1 MEHAQQPFFNRGPTA
16 FARFLLFSLLSL
28 TLIVTDS
35 RFGYLTHVQQ
45 AVAVAIYPL
54 QRVALLPAGL
64 LERMSGFFSTQA
76 QLAAR
81 NNTLE
86 QQNLANAA
94 ALLRLE
100 AVELENA
107 RLRSLLD
114 TRANTSASTVYAE
127 ILYAHRDP
135 FTRRVIISKGM
146 TDDIAAGQPVIDASG
161 LVGQVS
167 RVYPWSSQ
175 VTLITDKDMT
185 VPVQVMRSGVRGV
198 LFGVGSDGVLEL
210 RFMPFS
216 ADIQPGDTLVT
227 SGIDGTYPAGLPV
240 ATVREVEHNA
250 AFMFARINAQPTA
263 GVNRHRQVLV
273 ISASATQPGNPGFE
287 DPAPPRKRARK
298 KG

>member
-1 MEHAQQPFFNRGPTA
+1 MEYAQQPFFNRGPTA

-28 TLIVTDS
+28 TLIVADS
-35 RFGYLTHVQQ
+35 RFGYLTHVQR
-45 AVAVAIYPL
+45 AVAVVIYPL
-54 QRVALLPAGL
+54 QRAALLPAAL
-64 LERMSGFFSTQA
+64 LDRMSGFFSTQA
-76 QLAAR
+76 QLTAR

-86 QQNLANAA
+86 QQNLINAA

-100 AVELENA
+100 ALELENA

-114 TRANTSASTVYAE
+114 TRANATTPAVHAE
-127 ILYAHRDP
+127 ILYSHRDP

-146 TDDIAAGQPVIDASG
+146 VDDIAAGQPVIDATG

-167 RVYPWSSQ
+167 RAYPWASQ

-216 ADIQPGDTLVT
+216 ADIQSGDKLVT

-240 ATVREVEHNA
+240 ATVSEVERNA
-250 AFMFARINAQPTA
+250 AFMFARISAQPVA

-273 ISASATQPGNPGFE
+273 IHSSTEQPGNPGFE
-287 DPAPPRKRARK
+287 EPAPSRKRARK
-298 KG
+298 GG

>member
-16 FARFLLFSLLSL
+16 FARFLLFSLLAL
-28 TLIVTDS
+28 TLVVADS
-35 RFGYLTHVQQ
+35 RFKYLVHVQQ
-45 AVAVAIYPL
+45 VVATVVYPL
-54 QRVALLPAGL
+54 QRVALAPAGL

-76 QLAAR
+76 QLTAR

-86 QQNLANAA
+86 QQNLVNAA

-100 AVELENA
+100 ALELENA
-107 RLRSLLD
+107 RLRGLLD
-114 TRANTSASTVYAE
+114 TRASGPQSAVYAE
-127 ILYAHRDP
+127 ILYSHRDP

-146 TDDIAAGQPVIDASG
+146 ADDVVAGQPVVDAAG
-161 LVGQVS
+161 LVGQVT
-167 RVYPWSSQ
+167 RVYPWASQ

-216 ADIQPGDTLVT
+216 ADIQTGDKLIT

-240 ATVREVEHNA
+240 ATVQEVERNA
-250 AFMFARINAQPTA
+250 AFMFARISAQPTA
-263 GVNRHRQVLV
+263 GVNRYRQVLV
-273 ISASATQPGNPGFE
+273 LTATTALPENPGFE
-287 DPAPPRKRARK
+287 EPAQPRKRGRK
-298 KG
+298 GG